1 MKKKQFDA
9 VQNTIN
15 TLTGVSD
22 HKETATPKQIETPET
37 VPEEIK
43 KAIQK
48 TIDVKPKENTELL
61 TKRVQLLVRP
71 GTYRKLKQQA
81 DALNL
86 SFNNFINQILESY
99 ID

>member
-22 HKETATPKQIETPET
+22 HKETAIPKEIETPET

-43 KAIQK
+43 KAIQIAVHNK
-48 TIDVKPKENTELL
+48 LL
-61 TKRVQLLVRP
+61 IVM
-71 GTYRKLKQQA
+71 
-81 DALNL
+81 
-86 SFNNFINQILESY
+86 E
-99 ID
+99 

>member
-1 MKKKQFDA
+1 MKKKQIDT

-22 HKETATPKQIETPET
+22 QKETATPKEIETPET
-37 VPEEIK
+37 VPEEK
-43 KAIQK
+43 KKVQK
-48 TIDVKPKENTELL
+48 TIEINPKENTEPL